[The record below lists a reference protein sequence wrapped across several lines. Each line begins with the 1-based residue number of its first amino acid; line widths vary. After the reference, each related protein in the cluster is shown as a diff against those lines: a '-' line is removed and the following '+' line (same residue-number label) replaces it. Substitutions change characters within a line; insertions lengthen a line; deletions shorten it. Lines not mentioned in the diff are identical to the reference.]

1 MKLLDKINA
10 YLKDYLVL
18 ANLSKSYAPLLREL
32 IGNKNQDGHIF
43 INSALKRVLSEKL
56 DMAVGSI
63 DNAITKLVEG
73 GILIRIDRGMYIVNR
88 DIVDLSNLKEGQ
100 NLTITINY
108 SDNGREVKSIKQ

>member
-1 MKLLDKINA
+1 VKLLDKINA

-88 DIVDLSNLKEGQ
+88 DIVDFCSLKEGE
-100 NLTITINY
+100 NLMISINY
-108 SDNGREVKSIKQ
+108 SDNGREIQSIKQ

>member
-10 YLKDYLVL
+10 YLKDYLLL

-32 IGNKNQDGHIF
+32 IENKNQNGHIF

-88 DIVDLSNLKEGQ
+88 DIVDFCSLKKGES
-100 NLTITINY
+100 LMISINY
-108 SDNGREVKSIKQ
+108 SDKGREIQSIKQ